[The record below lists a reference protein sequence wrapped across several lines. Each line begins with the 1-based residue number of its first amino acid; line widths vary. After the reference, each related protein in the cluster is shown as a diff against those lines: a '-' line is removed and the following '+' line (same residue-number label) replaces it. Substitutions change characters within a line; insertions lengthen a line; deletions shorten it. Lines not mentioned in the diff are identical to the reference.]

1 MAKSSLPKLIIFGD
15 AQRRY
20 VSEAVAEFVEFSRG
34 RAEILANCFKGDC
47 AVDVLNNADF
57 AIVFGGDGTILSAAR
72 DLSETD
78 VPVIG
83 VNMGKLG
90 FLAEFTVDEV
100 KGLFDRIISDSSLIG
115 KRMILDCGVEG
126 GEGVKFHSPAI
137 NDIVITAGAGFS
149 MIELKMTVDGE
160 PIMGFSSDGVII
172 STPTGSTAYNLSAGG
187 PILSAN
193 ISSIVITPIC
203 PHSLNFRPIVVSDEA
218 KIEILPV
225 RVNDGTTLTTDGQ
238 VNCKL
243 IKSDIVKVQKHKGKF
258 LVVHNPLRT
267 LWQTLAGKLNWA
279 EAPKYRASENN
290 EK

>member
-1 MAKSSLPKLIIFGD
+1 
-15 AQRRY
+15 
-20 VSEAVAEFVEFSRG
+20 
-34 RAEILANCFKGDC
+34 
-47 AVDVLNNADF
+47 
-57 AIVFGGDGTILSAAR
+57 
-72 DLSETD
+72 
-78 VPVIG
+78 
-83 VNMGKLG
+83 
-90 FLAEFTVDEV
+90 
-100 KGLFDRIISDSSLIG
+100 
-115 KRMILDCGVEG
+115 
-126 GEGVKFHSPAI
+126 
-137 NDIVITAGAGFS
+137 
-149 MIELKMTVDGE
+149 MTVDGE
-160 PIMGFSSDGVII
+160 PIVGFSSDGVII

-203 PHSLNFRPIVVSDEA
+203 PHSLSFRPIVVSDEA

-243 IKSDIVKVQKHKGKF
+243 TKTDTVKIQKHKGKF

-279 EAPKYRASENN
+279 EAPKYRTSENN